1 MKEGVI
7 LVVRGLSGRY
17 WNDFVKVMWGILSI
31 YKGGICGGFG
41 GIKDYLNPGIL
52 FLTAYVIQ
60 S

>member
-1 MKEGVI
+1 M
-7 LVVRGLSGRY
+7 LVVRGLSGRI

-31 YKGGICGGFG
+31 YKWGLCGGFG
-41 GIKDYLNPGIL
+41 GLKDYLNPGIL